1 LFVLERMTAHIIIRG
16 RNKFA
21 TPPSVLCSVLLFH
34 IRIINQRVEG
44 HNIFSELVCVLSE
57 AKGMVKIMT
66 IKTKLPMGIE
76 DFKRIRSEGF
86 YYVDKTGLIRDFLEN
101 EAYVNLFTRPRRF
114 GKTLNMSMLKYF
126 FEIGSD
132 STLFDGL
139 EISKEKE
146 LCAEYMGKFPVISV
160 TLKGATG
167 ENFAEAKD
175 MLRRIIGKESMRFQ
189 FLMQSDKLTE
199 IEKNQYMALVNTNK
213 AGVFT
218 MPDEVLKDS
227 LQMLSQL
234 LQRHYDQR
242 VVILIDEYDVPLD
255 KAYQSGYYD
264 VMVELIRVLF
274 GNAFKTNNS
283 LYFAVLTGCLRIS
296 KESIFTGLNNFNV
309 HTVKDVQYREY
320 FGFTDDEVQALLR
333 DYGFMGKYNMIK
345 EWYNGYHFGNLDIY
359 CPWDVVSY
367 CHALKMN
374 PSEFPQNYW
383 VNTSSNSIIRS
394 FLGRAN
400 ATTKNEIEQLI
411 NGKSVK
417 KRIHQELTYRD
428 LDSRQD
434 HLWSILFTTGYLTQ
448 HGTQTGDLTE
458 LVIPNKE
465 IQWIFVEQIR
475 DWFEEKTT
483 SNRERLENFC
493 RAFQEK
499 DIFAIEKG
507 FHEYLEDMISIR
519 DTSVRK
525 GMKENF
531 YHGLL
536 LGILGNMDDWIVQS
550 NVESGEGYSDISIQ
564 IRRKGIG
571 IVIELK
577 YAENGAFDE
586 ACKEA
591 VKQINERNYEESL
604 IKEGMTKIHKYGIA
618 CYKKRCK
625 VITE

>member
-1 LFVLERMTAHIIIRG
+1 MG
-16 RNKFA
+16 
-21 TPPSVLCSVLLFH
+21 
-34 IRIINQRVEG
+34 
-44 HNIFSELVCVLSE
+44 
-57 AKGMVKIMT
+57 

-76 DFKRIRSEGF
+76 DFKRIRSEEF
-86 YYVDKTGLIRDFLEN
+86 YYIDKTGLIRELLEN

-126 FEIGSD
+126 FEIGGD
-132 STLFDGL
+132 SALFDDL
-139 EISKEKE
+139 EIAKEKE
-146 LCAEYMGKFPVISV
+146 LCAKYMGKFPVIAI
-160 TLKGATG
+160 TLKGASGRTF
-167 ENFAEAKD
+167 EEALG
-175 MLRRIIGKESMRFQ
+175 MLRNIIGNEAMRFQ
-189 FLMQSDKLTE
+189 FLLQSMQLTE
-199 IEKNQYMALVNTNK
+199 IEHKRYEALINIDKT
-213 AGVFT
+213 GSYT
-218 MPDEVLKDS
+218 MSDELLKDS
-227 LQMLSQL
+227 LFILSQL
-234 LQRHYDQR
+234 LQKHYHQS

-264 VMVELIRVLF
+264 AMVELIRVLF
-274 GNAFKTNNS
+274 GNAFKTNSS
-283 LYFAVLTGCLRIS
+283 LYLAVLTGCLRIS
-296 KESIFTGLNNFNV
+296 KESIFTGLNNFKV
-309 HTVKDVQYREY
+309 YTVKDVRYKEY
-320 FGFTDDEVQALLR
+320 FGFTDEEVKQMLEY
-333 DYGFMGKYNMIK
+333 YGFTDQYYVVK
-345 EWYNGYHFGNLDIY
+345 EWYDGYLFGDLGIY
-359 CPWDVVSY
+359 CPWDVINY
-367 CHALKMN
+367 CGDLRDA
-374 PSEFPQNYW
+374 SVTEPQNYW